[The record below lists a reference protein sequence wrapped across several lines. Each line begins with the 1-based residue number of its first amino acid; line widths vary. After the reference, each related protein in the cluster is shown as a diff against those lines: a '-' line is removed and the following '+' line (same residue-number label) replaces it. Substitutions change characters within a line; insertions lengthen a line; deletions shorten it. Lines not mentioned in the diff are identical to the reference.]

1 MSVLTRRQLLGG
13 GLLLAGGWVVAQ
25 AVGHRPLG
33 TVDSPFLGSAAR
45 RTLEAALQALLPDGA
60 PVSEVAQGV
69 DAFLAQGDPV
79 VGGQLVVAL
88 GVLEHLGGAGP
99 LSFARFSRRDLGDRR
114 AILEAWRRSGLGPK
128 RQIADALRR
137 LALFSWY
144 SRPETWDA
152 IGYEGP
158 WVQG

>member
-1 MSVLTRRQLLGG
+1 MTPPSRRQLLGG

-25 AVGHRPLG
+25 AIGHRPLG
-33 TVDSPFLGSAAR
+33 SVPSPFLGAGGR
-45 RTLEAALQALLPDGA
+45 RTLEAALQAFLPDGA
-60 PVSEVAQGV
+60 PVSEVAEGV

-79 VGGQLVVAL
+79 LGGQLVVAL

-99 LSFARFSRRDLGDRR
+99 LSFARFSRRPLGDRR
-114 AILEAWRRSGLGPK
+114 AILEAWRRSGFGPK

-144 SRPETWDA
+144 ARPETWGA
-152 IGYEGP
+152 IGYDGP
-158 WVQG
+158 WVRG